1 MSVFALQD
9 SGGKP
14 FRLTPQ
20 RIMDATVLHLRQRH
34 QYLEPQVYAA
44 AGVT

>member
-1 MSVFALQD
+1 MVAD
-9 SGGKP
+9 ARGVP
-14 FRLTPQ
+14 YEMTPQ
-20 RIMDATVLHLRQRH
+20 MIMDATVAHLRQRH